1 MSDKNKTAFEVD
13 GRITLLLDQDLA
25 NHLGDLILST
35 DTKNPAL
42 LAIGHKLKAEAMP
55 KQRKKSDS
63 TNVQ

>member
-1 MSDKNKTAFEVD
+1 MADKNKTAFEVD

-42 LAIGHKLKAEAMP
+42 LAIGHKLKAEAIS
-55 KQRKKSDS
+55 KQRKKPEDQ
-63 TNVQ
+63 NI